1 MDVLACAETTKVL
14 IWASLVANLVAMV
27 LALAQRLLTVEECME
42 AWIAGMRSVT
52 LGLMTLVFAWGVGA
66 MSEELHVGA
75 YMSRAVGSA
84 VPAAA
89 LPTVV
94 TLISALVSVAS
105 GSSWGAMVLLFPTVL
120 PLALAADARADGG
133 ASQVLVAT
141 IGGVISGAMFG
152 DHVSPISDTT
162 VLTSICTGCPI
173 GALVH
178 CQASY
183 CALVLGVSVLASLAT
198 AVLPESLA
206 LLAYPAGGVA
216 LYAALVSLSSAAQHP
231 CST

>member
-1 MDVLACAETTKVL
+1 MAAAELMVETVAERLRAEETRACTLDALEALPGPIPRELALTAAPALVDVLASAETTKVL

-105 GSSWGAMVLLFPTVL
+105 GLVTMM
-120 PLALAADARADGG
+120 AAGT
-133 ASQVLVAT
+133 L
-141 IGGVISGAMFG
+141 
-152 DHVSPISDTT
+152 
-162 VLTSICTGCPI
+162 C
-173 GALVH
+173 
-178 CQASY
+178 
-183 CALVLGVSVLASLAT
+183 
-198 AVLPESLA
+198 
-206 LLAYPAGGVA
+206 
-216 LYAALVSLSSAAQHP
+216 
-231 CST
+231 